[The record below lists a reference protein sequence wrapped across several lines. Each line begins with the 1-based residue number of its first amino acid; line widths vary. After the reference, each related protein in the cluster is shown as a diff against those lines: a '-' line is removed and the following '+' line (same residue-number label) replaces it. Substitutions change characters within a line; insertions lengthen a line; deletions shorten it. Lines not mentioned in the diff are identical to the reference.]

1 MMGTPAAADFFD
13 GGGVGPL
20 MFAASPEG
28 LSDSSSS
35 DWEPFVD
42 FLGDGIVRMNTKS
55 SYG

>member
-42 FLGDGIVRMNTKS
+42 ILGDGVTTTS
-55 SYG
+55 LE